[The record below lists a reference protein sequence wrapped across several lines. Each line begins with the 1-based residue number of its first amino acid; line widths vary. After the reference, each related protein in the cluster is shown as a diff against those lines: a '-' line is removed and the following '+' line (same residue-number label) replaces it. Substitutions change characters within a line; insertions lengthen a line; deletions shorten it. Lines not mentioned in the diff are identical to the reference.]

1 VQTFSTFFSIRQC
14 AGDALPDDKMGE
26 ALAECYWPV
35 YPDWKGS
42 KFREIEG
49 KGEIGE

>member
-1 VQTFSTFFSIRQC
+1 
-14 AGDALPDDKMGE
+14 LPDDKMGE